1 MKKFLGA
8 LLWPFRSIKVFAL
21 VGKSGTGKSFRARLV
36 MEKHNIEMMI
46 DDGLLIKGD
55 KILAGKSAKRENA
68 YLSAVKTAL
77 FTEKSHRKEVKA
89 ALERQHFK
97 RILIIGTSERM
108 VRKIAKT
115 LGLPEPSPKRMI
127 QIEDIATTEE
137 IDTAI
142 NHRRLQGR
150 HVIPVPTIEVK
161 RTYPQVMTDSVKLFF
176 RRGLNVFKKPNVFEK
191 TVVRPEFSK
200 KGSVSISES
209 ALSQMIMHCI
219 DEYSPG
225 LRIGRVTVKHDHR
238 GYRFDVYVNVPYNL
252 QLSGSIH
259 GLQQYIIDH
268 IERFTGVIIDE
279 LNIIIDNVVEST
291 YT

>member
-1 MKKFLGA
+1 MKKFLGV
-8 LLWPFRSIKVFAL
+8 LLWPFRSIRVFAL

-55 KILAGKSAKRENA
+55 KILAGKSAKRESA

-108 VRKIAKT
+108 IKKIAKT
-115 LGLPEPSPKRMI
+115 LGLPEPSPKRII

-161 RTYPQVMTDSVKLFF
+161 RTYPQVMTDSVKLFL

-225 LRIGRVTVKHDHR
+225 LRISRVTVKHDHR
-238 GYRFDVYVNVPYNL
+238 GYRFDVYVNVPHNL

-279 LNIIIDNVVEST
+279 LNIIIDNVIEST